1 MAAARSRRSRRDVAR
16 SAARLG
22 AVQALYQ
29 MDIAGTDLADVLA
42 EFGSV
47 RLGETFENGECGE
60 ADFALLRDI
69 VEGVVRDQR
78 LIDQS
83 VNAHLAPGWTLGRL
97 DATLRAVLRAAAYE
111 VLFRPDIPG
120 RVTISEY
127 VDVAH
132 AFFDGDEPRVVN
144 GVLDAL
150 ARERR
155 PEEFSD
161 GPDRPKA

>member
-1 MAAARSRRSRRDVAR
+1 MAAVRSRRSRRDVAR

-42 EFGSV
+42 EFGSG

-60 ADFALLRDI
+60 ADFTLLRDI
-69 VEGVVRDQR
+69 VEGVVGDQR
-78 LIDQS
+78 LIDRS
-83 VNAHLAPGWTLGRL
+83 INAHLASGWTLGRL
-97 DATLRAVLRAAAYE
+97 DSTLRAVLRAAAYE
-111 VLFRPDIPG
+111 LLFRSDIPG

-132 AFFDGDEPRVVN
+132 AFFDGEEPRVVN

-155 PEEFSD
+155 PDEFTE
-161 GPDRPKA
+161 GPPQPQE

>member
-1 MAAARSRRSRRDVAR
+1 MAAPKPRRVRRDVSR

-47 RLGETFENGECGE
+47 RLGEIFENGECGE
-60 ADFALLRDI
+60 ADFAFLKDT

-78 LIDQS
+78 LIDRS
-83 VNAHLAPGWTLGRL
+83 IEAHLASGWTLARL
-97 DATLRAVLRAAAYE
+97 DSTLRAVLRAAVYE
-111 VLFRPDIPG
+111 ILFREDVPV

-127 VDVAH
+127 IDVAH
-132 AFFDGDEPRVVN
+132 AFFSGEEPGVVN
-144 GVLDAL
+144 AILDAL

-155 PEEFSD
+155 PDEFQ
-161 GPDRPKA
+161 GGG